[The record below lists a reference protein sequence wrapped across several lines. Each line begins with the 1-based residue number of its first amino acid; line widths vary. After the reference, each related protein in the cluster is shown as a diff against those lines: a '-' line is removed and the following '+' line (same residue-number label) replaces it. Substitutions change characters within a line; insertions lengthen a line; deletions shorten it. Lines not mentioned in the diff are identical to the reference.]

1 MSPNAPNVPVQA
13 IVRVIPGGGTT
24 NAAQIGNQWNYISR
38 QGALELQ
45 RSDRYFEDA
54 APIRADEIPQITKDW
69 ENHAAVYPG
78 IVRADGTR
86 RDITTHIVASLPH
99 AANGDLENAKATLRE
114 FAFEMFGSGRNGGQW
129 DYVTAFHTDKDHPH
143 LHIVVNRMSH
153 EGRWLKISRRH
164 PFMNYDN
171 MRAVMADV
179 AEGRGFNL
187 DSTTRAERGII
198 EPSMTFAECRRRIR
212 ERVAIYPQPGPDTPL
227 TGEPILRAN
236 PGTIESAT
244 KAAQQSAEAATARLR
259 LREISAAAAARAR
272 LREEAALSDMLYD
285 DPMDVDIEDVT
296 DPHDVRGDRQRHL
309 RARRRRR
316 ETQNRR
322 NNGAHAQRERRTA
335 QEAAL
340 ERVDAERQTTRPRP
354 AADVTPQSGK
364 RPSRWEKELAGL
376 RNSGAVIRGLDNR
389 EAEAGPSS
397 GTRTRRAASR
407 KKQQTQL
414 RSGRIIEREE
424 LAADANSARKR
435 KRGEEVEATNKRIR
449 STTQEDA
456 ASAQERSPPTDAGS
470 AHGTT
475 SGRSGNDNRPEN
487 GSREH

>member
-1 MSPNAPNVPVQA
+1 MSPNAQGVPVQA

-24 NAAQIGNQWNYISR
+24 NAAQIVNQWNYISR
-38 QGALELQ
+38 KGDVALE
-45 RSDRYFEDA
+45 RSDRYLDA
-54 APIRADEIPQITKDW
+54 APVRPDDIPQLSEDW

-99 AANGDLENAKATLRE
+99 DANNDLENAKATLRA

-129 DYVTAFHTDKDHPH
+129 DYFTAFHTDKDHPH
-143 LHIVVNRMSH
+143 LHIVLNRMSH

-171 MRAVMADV
+171 IRAVMADV
-179 AEGRGFNL
+179 AERHGFNL

-198 EPSMTFAECRRRIR
+198 ERPMTFAEYRRRIR
-212 ERVAIYPQPGPDTPL
+212 DRVAIHPQPESDTPL
-227 TGEPILRAN
+227 PGELILRAN
-236 PGTIESAT
+236 PGTMESAT
-244 KAAQQSAEAATARLR
+244 KAAQQAAEAVLARLR
-259 LREISAAAAARAR
+259 LRETAAAAAARAR
-272 LREEAALSDMLYD
+272 LREEAALRDMVYG

-296 DPHDVRGDRQRHL
+296 DPDDVRGDRQRHL

-316 ETQNRR
+316 EAENRR
-322 NNGAHAQRERRTA
+322 NNGARAQRERRIA

-354 AADVTPQSGK
+354 AADATPQNGK
-364 RPSRWEKELAGL
+364 RPRRWEKELAGL

-389 EAEAGPSS
+389 DAEAGPSS
-397 GTRTRRAASR
+397 GTRARRAAGR
-407 KKQQTQL
+407 KKEQAQL

-424 LAADANSARKR
+424 LAADASSARKR
-435 KRGEEVEATNKRIR
+435 KRAEEAEAANKRAR
-449 STTQEDA
+449 TTAQEDA
-456 ASAQERSPPTDAGS
+456 ADAQERSPSTGAGS
-470 AHGTT
+470 AHGTN
-475 SGRSGNDNRPEN
+475 SGGSRNDSRPGR